1 VNTTTKRR
9 RGRPSIPKEVQR
21 QRLIDA
27 ALRILEKTHFEKTSV
42 ADIVRE
48 AHMSSRSFYD
58 QFKSKDDLVAE
69 IVEEKAR
76 QFFERLQ
83 TALKEPSSE
92 VERVSRVMRAY
103 LELFPLATVDLER
116 LGGEAG
122 QRVREVRRRYVQ
134 LMTDI
139 DMRWLE
145 RLYERGEIA
154 RIPPRATVEFLL
166 TGIEGMSFR
175 YYSEGRREE
184 LLALHPVLLRVFLR
198 ALQEPPA
205 AEN

>member
-21 QRLIDA
+21 QRLMDA
-27 ALRILEKTHFEKTSV
+27 ALRLLEKAHFEKTSV

-48 AHMSSRSFYD
+48 ARMSSRSFYE

-76 QFFERLQ
+76 SFFERLQ
-83 TALKEPSSE
+83 TALVEPSSE
-92 VERVSRVMRAY
+92 VERMARVMRAY
-103 LELFPLATVDLER
+103 LELFPRAAVDLER

-122 QRVREVRRRYVQ
+122 QRVRDVRRRYVQ
-134 LMTDI
+134 LGTDI
-139 DMRWLE
+139 ELRWIE
-145 RLYERGEIA
+145 HLYEEGVIA
-154 RIPPRATVEFLL
+154 RIPPRATIEFLL

-184 LLALHPVLLRVFLR
+184 LLALQPVLLGIFIR
-198 ALQEPPA
+198 AMQPPR
-205 AEN
+205 ERGK

>member
-27 ALRILEKTHFEKTSV
+27 TLRILEKTHFEKTSV

-48 AHMSSRSFYD
+48 ARMSSRSFYD

-76 QFFERLQ
+76 HFFERLQ
-83 TALKEPSSE
+83 TTLKEPSSE

-145 RLYERGEIA
+145 RLHERGEIA
-154 RIPPRATVEFLL
+154 RIPSRATVEFLL

-198 ALQEPPA
+198 ALQEFPA
-205 AEN
+205 A